1 MWRKQRKLKI
11 DGVENGQFN
20 RADSDP
26 LHRTVCSR
34 TRPSPGPYA
43 EFPTATASVMAQRGR
58 RERGEREERGNKE
71 RLERER
77 EEERERERKREIER
91 GRERERKRV
100 RGGKGRHQHCQQ
112 LPQTFQTEVNS
123 DTRLYIAATKMN
135 LHTEMTILSGHSS
148 NQFYYNIMLLT
159 LIGEPQ
165 LSADHGGFSVVPERV
180 ATHSTPG
187 TSDTH
192 FHSPLILSGTS
203 CQSHVSVTTVGRG
216 V

>member
-58 RERGEREERGNKE
+58 REE

-77 EEERERERKREIER
+77 EREREEDRDIER
-91 GRERERKRV
+91 KRERERKRV
-100 RGGKGRHQHCQQ
+100 RGGKGRDQHCKQ

-135 LHTEMTILSGHSS
+135 LHTEMTILSGVHLD
-148 NQFYYNIMLLT
+148 IH
-159 LIGEPQ
+159 P
-165 LSADHGGFSVVPERV
+165 
-180 ATHSTPG
+180 
-187 TSDTH
+187 TSFT
-192 FHSPLILSGTS
+192 I
-203 CQSHVSVTTVGRG
+203 
-216 V
+216 

>member
-11 DGVENGQFN
+11 DGLVNGQFN

-43 EFPTATASVMAQRGR
+43 EFPTATASVMAQRGRRETGEREERER

-135 LHTEMTILSGHSS
+135 LHT
-148 NQFYYNIMLLT
+148 
-159 LIGEPQ
+159 
-165 LSADHGGFSVVPERV
+165 
-180 ATHSTPG
+180 
-187 TSDTH
+187 
-192 FHSPLILSGTS
+192 
-203 CQSHVSVTTVGRG
+203 
-216 V
+216 